1 MKRFDI
7 IKISREVLLS
17 VSGIFILIALVLYI
31 SIFFNILSIEPSILN
46 SSIVMVLLFVTFL
59 YTNYTAQ
66 IVEETKKDRNV
77 AFIERRLEKLYFPLK
92 ICLIQHSKIKL
103 STFNVDDL
111 FSIRKSL
118 DNIIPYLYLSS
129 NDLRGNLESF
139 LEIIG
144 IDFTKILEKLQKE
157 MTDNRIESAE
167 LNNPPI
173 NEIKPCD
180 VADHIKKIEHNARNF
195 NVLIDERTKKNT
207 NKSYPND
214 VVQENIEKNQLELI
228 SLYNK
233 ILKNIDEDIS
243 EYESHLKEL
252 IS

>member
-1 MKRFDI
+1 MFDF
-7 IKISREVLLS
+7 KKLSREIFRN
-17 VSGIFILIALVLYI
+17 VSGIFILIALVIYI

-59 YTNYTAQ
+59 YTNHTAQ

-92 ICLIQHSKIKL
+92 ICIIHHSKIKL
-103 STFNVDDL
+103 SPFNVDDL
-111 FSIRKSL
+111 FSIRKCL

-144 IDFTKILEKLQKE
+144 IDFVKILEKSQKE
-157 MTDNRIESAE
+157 MTDNRIEFAK
-167 LNNPPI
+167 LNNLSI
-173 NEIKPCD
+173 DEIKIPD
-180 VADHIKKIEHNARNF
+180 LPDHNKKLERNAQNF
-195 NVLIDERTKKNT
+195 NILIDEKIKKNT
-207 NKSYPND
+207 NENYPND
-214 VVQENIEKNQLELI
+214 VVRENIEKNQLELI
-228 SLYNK
+228 NLYDI
-233 ILKNIDEDIS
+233 ILKKIDRDIS
-243 EYESHLKEL
+243 EYEKNLKEL

>member
-1 MKRFDI
+1 MIDFKKFSFEI
-7 IKISREVLLS
+7 FFYT
-17 VSGIFILIALVLYI
+17 SGIFILIALVVYI

-129 NDLRGNLESF
+129 NDLRGNLELF

-157 MTDNRIESAE
+157 ITDNRKEFAE
-167 LNNPPI
+167 LTNLPT
-173 NEIKPCD
+173 NEIKPRD
-180 VADHIKKIEHNARNF
+180 VGDHFKKMDRTVQNF
-195 NVLIDERTKKNT
+195 VDSIDERIKKNT
-207 NKSYPND
+207 IKSYPND

-233 ILKNIDEDIS
+233 ILKNIDEDIY